1 MDLNIFVCERKG
13 IKKKE
18 FERQRAEMETGLKV
32 GAVRTQSIKHGKNKR
47 EKTHAIIRSRPDTL
61 RNLAVYN
68 TVRSIPV
75 FRLLTALYC

>member
-1 MDLNIFVCERKG
+1 
-13 IKKKE
+13 
-18 FERQRAEMETGLKV
+18 METGLKV
-32 GAVRTQSIKHGKNKR
+32 GAAREQPIKHGKYRGK
-47 EKTHAIIRSRPDTL
+47 KSHPIIRSRPDTL